1 MHSIEEAPVNLQGVA
16 VPADHNS
23 LPVDIG
29 QVGIS
34 GNLYSGTWFVV
45 V

>member
-16 VPADHNS
+16 VPADHTS
-23 LPVDIG
+23 LPVLL
-29 QVGIS
+29 VGIS
-34 GNLYSGTWFVV
+34 SNVYSGTGIVV